1 MTLDRYELMR
11 SVSRVID
18 QFNISLLLFDL
29 NYLLLIY
36 HRLECYLCRVLGY
49 FIYLGRINCQCHLNL
64 FGAYSSPL
72 KSGRCRSK
80 WTKKN

>member
-1 MTLDRYELMR
+1 MTLDRYELMS

-36 HRLECYLCRVLGY
+36 HRLESV
-49 FIYLGRINCQCHLNL
+49 IYVV
-64 FGAYSSPL
+64 F
-72 KSGRCRSK
+72 
-80 WTKKN
+80 